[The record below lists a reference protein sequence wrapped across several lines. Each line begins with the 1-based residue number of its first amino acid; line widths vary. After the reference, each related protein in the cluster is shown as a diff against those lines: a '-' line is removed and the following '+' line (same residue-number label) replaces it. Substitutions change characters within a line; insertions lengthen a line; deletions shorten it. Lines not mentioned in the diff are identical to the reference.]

1 MKDKSMRMCG
11 VYTIINLKNRK
22 RYIGGSSNVEHRMH
36 IQKLA
41 IKNGDCSPLMR
52 ADLKEYGSKYF
63 RVFLLEFCTR
73 DELCEKENYYMAK
86 YNTRDRNYGYNR
98 LPAHECDYSTPKV
111 KIQYIRED
119 K

>member
-41 IKNGDCSPLMR
+41 IKI
-52 ADLKEYGSKYF
+52 
-63 RVFLLEFCTR
+63 CTR

>member
-1 MKDKSMRMCG
+1 
-11 VYTIINLKNRK
+11 
-22 RYIGGSSNVEHRMH
+22 
-36 IQKLA
+36 
-41 IKNGDCSPLMR
+41 
-52 ADLKEYGSKYF
+52 
-63 RVFLLEFCTR
+63 
-73 DELCEKENYYMAK
+73 MAK